1 MRTPVTT
8 ILIGLDDTD
17 NATSRGTG
25 HLARRLSAEL
35 AARRM
40 RPLGV
45 TRHQFLV
52 DPRIPYTS
60 HNSGAC
66 VAVEGDGAAAAAFA
80 FDFVAASAANG
91 SDPGVCVAEAA
102 AVGPEAVAFGRDAGR
117 RILRMDEAFEA
128 ARAAGLDLRALGG
141 SGLGVIGALGSVALR
156 AEGNEGRFI
165 DLPGLRELPPRV
177 TLPAL
182 ARLGVRVEQPSD
194 DHPARSDDPLAT
206 LGWVRP
212 RLAGGEAVLPVEW
225 SDEHD
230 AWVPV
235 DRKRA
240 DAGRKP
246 ADG

>member
-1 MRTPVTT
+1 MAT

-35 AARRM
+35 AARGL

-45 TRHQFLV
+45 TRHQFLL
-52 DPRIPYTS
+52 DERIPYTS

-66 VAVEGDGAAAAAFA
+66 VAVEGDGTAAAAFA
-80 FDFVAASAANG
+80 FDFVAAASADG

-102 AVGPEAVAFGRDAGR
+102 SVGPEAVAFGHDATR
-117 RILRMDEAFEA
+117 RIVEMEEAFDV
-128 ARAAGLDLRALGG
+128 ARAAGLDLRELGG

-156 AEGNEGRFI
+156 AEGDEGRFI
-165 DLPGLRELPPRV
+165 DLPGLRQLQPSV

-182 ARLGVRVEQPSD
+182 ARLGVRIER
-194 DHPARSDDPLAT
+194 RSDDRTERPHDTLET
-206 LGWVRP
+206 LGWLRP
-212 RLAGGEAVLPVEW
+212 RLIGGQAVLPVQW

-240 DAGRKP
+240 DARRGRD
-246 ADG
+246 DG

>member
-1 MRTPVTT
+1 MAM

-17 NATSRGTG
+17 NATSPGTG
-25 HLARRLSAEL
+25 HLARRLSTEL
-35 AARRM
+35 AARGLG
-40 RPLGV
+40 PLGV

-52 DPRIPYTS
+52 DERIPYTS

-66 VAVEGDGAAAAAFA
+66 VAVEGDGTAAAAFA
-80 FDFVAASAANG
+80 FDFVAAASADG

-102 AVGPEAVAFGRDAGR
+102 SVGHQAVAFGRDATR
-117 RILRMDEAFEA
+117 RIVEMEEAFDV
-128 ARAAGLDLRALGG
+128 ARAVGLDLRELGG

-156 AEGNEGRFI
+156 AEGDEGRFI
-165 DLPGLRELPPRV
+165 DLPGLRQLQPRV

-182 ARLGVRVEQPSD
+182 ARLGVRIEQ
-194 DHPARSDDPLAT
+194 RSDDRPAHSDDVLET

-212 RLAGGEAVLPVEW
+212 RLIGGQAVLPVQW

-240 DAGRKP
+240 DASGGR